1 MKLISCDGCGVV
13 LDAEKMHFPY
23 DRMFDDNGQ
32 VKPSRAVWDKQKQTY
47 VPFMPCPVCST
58 NITDDG
64 SYAL

>member
-32 VKPSRAVWDKQKQTY
+32 VKPSRAVWDGENY
-47 VPFMPCPVCST
+47 VPYLPCPICLSD
-58 NITDDG
+58 IKEDG
-64 SYAL
+64 SYAR